1 MEGGAPM
8 TDIFR
13 QAFAAT
19 ANPIAITD
27 ATGRL
32 VEVNTAFAEAAG
44 RDAHRLIGARA
55 ADILEGLPDQLSGRL
70 DVGVVLTPAEN
81 IVVRMA
87 CTTAP
92 LTNGGAVLTLRPAP
106 ELAGW
111 PYQVI
116 VEAMEEGITIR
127 AADGRIIGSNR
138 AARQILGGLTD
149 PHFIS
154 PDGAPLP
161 SADHPAIMA
170 LETGNPVSAIIG
182 IKATNG
188 KVRWIQVNSVPIR
201 HPDAGTA
208 VVSSFAEINTLVDT
222 QRRLA
227 ESERRF
233 RAIFDHT
240 FEFIGLL
247 DVDGRLIEV
256 NATALN
262 FIGKELA
269 DVVGQH
275 FADTPWW
282 THSPEDQAKLHDGI
296 RRACSGEFVRFETT
310 HTDSDGSVATI
321 DFSLRAVR
329 DADGKVIF
337 LIPEGRDITHLK
349 QAEDALLA
357 AKLEAEAANRA
368 KSAFLATTSH
378 ELRTPLN
385 AVIGFSDT
393 IISEVFGP
401 LGNARYLEYVQLIH
415 SAGSHLRDII
425 EDILDVARI
434 EIGEVVLREEAM
446 DVQAN
451 LDGVVRLMTLKAD
464 ERHVHLSAAVPH
476 HLPRLYADP
485 LRIRQVVLNLLSNAI
500 KFTPAKGRVSLTVS
514 PSPLGL
520 SLAVSDTGIGIRPE
534 DMDNIWKPFFQSD
547 MSLARRFGGNGL
559 GLPIVRHY
567 VNAHG
572 GTVAVDSLP
581 GQGTTFTVTLPTE
594 RLRPHDQE
602 CSPDS
607 APNGLVSS
615 R

>member
-1 MEGGAPM
+1 M

-13 QAFAAT
+13 QAFDSTAT
-19 ANPIAITD
+19 PTAITD

-44 RDAHRLIGARA
+44 RDPARLMGARA
-55 ADILEGLPDQLSGRL
+55 ADILDGLPERLTGFL
-70 DVGVVLTPAEN
+70 DVAVVLKPAEN
-81 IVVRMA
+81 IVVRAA

-92 LTNGGAVLTLRPAP
+92 LPSGGAVLTLRPAP
-106 ELAGW
+106 EMAGW
-111 PYQVI
+111 PYQMI
-116 VEAMEEGITIR
+116 VEAMEDGITIR

-149 PHFIS
+149 PYFIR
-154 PDGAPLP
+154 PDGTPLP
-161 SADHPAIMA
+161 PADHPAIMA
-170 LETGNPVSAIIG
+170 LDTGNAVAAIIG
-182 IKATNG
+182 IKATDG
-188 KVRWIQVNSVPIR
+188 KVRWIQVNSVLIE
-201 HPDAGTA
+201 HPEAGTA
-208 VVSSFAEINTLVDT
+208 VVSSFAEINTLVET

-247 DVDGRLIEV
+247 DMNGRLIEV

-262 FIGKELA
+262 FIGKELT
-269 DVVGQH
+269 DVVGLH

-282 THSPEDQAKLHDGI
+282 THSPEDQARLRDGI
-296 RRACSGEFVRFETT
+296 KRASAGEFVRFETT
-310 HTDSDGSVATI
+310 HTDNDGVVATI

-329 DADGKVIF
+329 DQAGNVAF

-368 KSAFLATTSH
+368 KSTFLATISH

-446 DVQAN
+446 NVQTS
-451 LDGVVRLMTLKAD
+451 LDGVVRLMALKAE
-464 ERHVHLSAAVPH
+464 ERHVDLSVAVPTD
-476 HLPRLYADP
+476 LPLLYADP
-485 LRIRQVVLNLLSNAI
+485 LRIRQIVLNLLSNAI
-500 KFTPAKGRVSLTVS
+500 KFTPAQGRVILSVAHSPEGLT
-514 PSPLGL
+514 LT
-520 SLAVSDTGIGIRPE
+520 VSDTGIGIRAE
-534 DMDNIWKPFFQSD
+534 DLDSIWTPFFQSD

-567 VNAHG
+567 VTAHD
-572 GTVAVDSLP
+572 GTIGVDSVP
-581 GQGTTFTVTLPTE
+581 GKGTTFTVSLPAG
-594 RLRPHDQE
+594 RLRGHDGGNQM
-602 CSPDS
+602 
-607 APNGLVSS
+607 ARGLASS

>member
-1 MEGGAPM
+1 M

-13 QAFAAT
+13 QAFTAT

-27 ATGRL
+27 PGGRL
-32 VEVNTAFAEAAG
+32 VEVNTAFAEAVG
-44 RDAHRLIGARA
+44 RDAPRLIGTRA
-55 ADILEGLPDQLSGRL
+55 ADILDGLPERMDMRL
-70 DVGVVLTPAEN
+70 DVAVVARPAEG
-81 IVVRMA
+81 ITVRLA

-92 LTNGGAVLTLRPAP
+92 LDGGGTVLTLRPAP

-111 PYQVI
+111 PYQLI

-149 PHFIS
+149 PHFIR

-161 SADHPAIMA
+161 LADHPAFMA
-170 LETGNPVSAIIG
+170 LETGNSVAAIIG
-182 IKATNG
+182 IQAADG
-188 KVRWIQVNSVPIR
+188 QVRWIQVNSVPIE
-201 HPDAGTA
+201 HPEAGYA
-208 VVSSFAEINTLVDT
+208 VVSSFAEINALVET

-247 DVDGRLIEV
+247 DMDGKLIEV
-256 NATALN
+256 NATALI
-262 FIGKELA
+262 FIGKELE
-269 DVVGQH
+269 DVVGLP

-282 THSPEDQAKLHDGI
+282 THSPEDQARLRDGI
-296 RRACSGEFVRFETT
+296 RRAGAGEFVRFETT
-310 HTDSDGSVATI
+310 HTDNDGVVATI

-329 DADGKVIF
+329 DPTGKVAF

-349 QAEDALLA
+349 QAEEALLA
-357 AKLEAEAANRA
+357 AKLEAETANYA

-434 EIGEVVLREEAM
+434 EIGKVHLREEAM
-446 DVQAN
+446 EVQAN
-451 LDGVVRLMTLKAD
+451 LDGVVQLMAKKAEERQITLSV
-464 ERHVHLSAAVPH
+464 EVPAA
-476 HLPRLYADP
+476 LPRLYADP
-485 LRIRQVVLNLLSNAI
+485 LRIRQIVLNLLSNAI
-500 KFTPAKGRVSLTVS
+500 KFTPSQGRITLTVTQT
-514 PSPLGL
+514 PEGL
-520 SLAVSDTGIGIRPE
+520 SLAVSDTGIGIRAE
-534 DMDNIWKPFFQSD
+534 DLENIWTPFFQSD
-547 MSLARRFGGNGL
+547 NSLARRFGGNGL

-567 VNAHG
+567 VTAHG
-572 GTVAVDSLP
+572 GTIGVDSMP
-581 GQGTTFTVTLPTE
+581 GKGTTFTVLLPAD
-594 RLRPHDQE
+594 RLRPNTPKMTE
-602 CSPDS
+602 R
-607 APNGLVSS
+607 GLASS